1 MSAGIECQASACKSA
16 SRMLANAPAEQRSSA
31 LRFMAEELRNSENE
45 ILKANSLDAER
56 AKKLDLEKKRIAILT
71 IDSSDIS
78 SMADFF
84 ETVASYEDI
93 AGKELTRI
101 EKEDGCVIS
110 KRLVPLG
117 VLFMISEARPSVLC
131 DTSAICLRSGNALL
145 FQSSANSANTDCA
158 VAASLRRAMKRAQLP
173 EDCITILSDTSHE
186 AAYRISQLANQIDL
200 VCVRGG
206 YGALADIKKNAIVPV
221 IGAGP
226 GNCHVYVEKSAKPEM
241 ARDIVL
247 NSKVPRPLAC
257 NAAETLLLDRG
268 LSSKVISMLLDSLYE
283 AGITLHGSEELSS
296 VFSYILPAN
305 EKDYLYEY
313 FAPEMAV
320 ALVSDIEE
328 AVAHINRCRTPHTE
342 VIVTE
347 DESAAK
353 FFTENVEANSVGVNA
368 STRLTDG
375 MFFELGGEIGI
386 STQKY
391 PFGGPIGIRHLMQE
405 KYFVFGKGTLRK

>member
-1 MSAGIECQASACKSA
+1 MDVRSQAEECKKA
-16 SRMLANAPAEQRSSA
+16 SRVLANAPAQQRSKA
-31 LRFMAEELRNSENE
+31 LRFMAEELLAAKES
-45 ILKANSLDAER
+45 ILEANRSDIER
-56 AKKLDLEKKRIAILT
+56 ANASSLSEKRIGILS
-71 IDSSDIS
+71 INASDIDA
-78 SMADFF
+78 MAQFF
-84 ETVASYEDI
+84 EIAASYSDI
-93 AGKELTRI
+93 VGTEVSHL

-117 VLFMISEARPSVLC
+117 VVFMISEARPSVLC

-226 GNCHVYVEKSAKPEM
+226 GNCHVYVEKSANPEM

-328 AVAHINRCRTPHTE
+328 AIFHINRCRTPHTE

-353 FFTENVEANSVGVNA
+353 HFTENVEANSIGVNA